1 MKKLVFASL
10 ALLCSSYTNAA
21 DLSSFGLESLTPIS
35 NEAATTVRGQGGS
48 TLVRSVGTSSMAFSI
63 VDPETGSIFNM
74 NSTSQQS
81 GHDGIE
87 FVSADSGAQAVGN
100 TAVGGIQF
108 GDATFEMVVFAFSLS
123 GFSAVTQ
130 AQQVAGPGKGLDFT
144 SILQ

>member
-10 ALLCSSYTNAA
+10 ALLCSSYTHAA

-35 NEAATTVRGQGGS
+35 NEAAETVRGQGGS

-81 GHDGIE
+81 GYDGIE
-87 FVSADSGAQAVGN
+87 FVSADS
-100 TAVGGIQF
+100 
-108 GDATFEMVVFAFSLS
+108 TFC
-123 GFSAVTQ
+123 
-130 AQQVAGPGKGLDFT
+130 
-144 SILQ
+144 